1 MSQRADE
8 QAPLGVALVG
18 AGRWASVHRAALP
31 RGGGRLVAVAAGN
44 CAENEHVRAEWQ
56 VPCTTDLGE
65 LLAVPG
71 VEAVIIASPND
82 LHAPQAVAA
91 LEAGKHVLVEK
102 PLALDVA
109 SARRVVAAAAANARV
124 LAVGLEMRV
133 FGLFARVKALL
144 DDGTLGAPVH
154 LALDL
159 FRRPYRTGS
168 GGWKQ
173 DPRRLGSAVLEEPI
187 HYLDLARWYLGEI
200 TALEAW
206 ATSRPGREQLREQL
220 DVRLTSEHGAVGL
233 VTRSVAAGGHAVDLR
248 LVGERGA
255 LRATWR
261 GRLDL
266 DPRPTVRLE
275 LHDADGSRLLP
286 ISAATGHAHDLWRQT
301 AAFVRA
307 VRMGTEPAATGLDG
321 VTSVALC
328 LAVERSLATGA
339 AVDPSAEG

>member
-1 MSQRADE
+1 VSRRANDH
-8 QAPLGVALVG
+8 ARLGVALVG
-18 AGRWASVHRAALP
+18 AGRWASVHRLALQ

-44 CAENEHVRAEWQ
+44 CVENEHVRTEWQ

-65 LLAVPG
+65 LLAIPG

-109 SARRVVAAAAANARV
+109 SARRVVDAAAANARV

-133 FGLFARVKALL
+133 FGLFAHVKTLL
-144 DDGTLGAPVH
+144 DDGVLGAPVH

-159 FRRPYRTGS
+159 FRRPYRSGS

-200 TALEAW
+200 ITLEAW

-233 VTRSVAAGGHAVDLR
+233 VTRSIAAGGHAVDLR
-248 LVGERGA
+248 LVGERAA

-261 GRLDL
+261 GRMDL
-266 DPRPTVRLE
+266 DPRPAVRLE
-275 LHDADGSRLLP
+275 LHEPEGSRLLP
-286 ISAATGHAHDLWRQT
+286 VSAATGHAHDLWRQT

-307 VRMGTEPAATGLDG
+307 VREGTEPGATGADG
-321 VTSVALC
+321 VASVALC
-328 LAVERSLATGA
+328 LAVERSLAARA
-339 AVDPSAEG
+339 AVDPGSEG